1 MGKNIQ
7 KHTTNY
13 ADVFYNCFEDTKT
26 LSSKT
31 PKPGTIAYLQY
42 QLITENPYQFT
53 SDEIMFKV
61 HAMRTPGVK
70 ENSQKDYL
78 EFFSTPKACFR
89 SSPLV
94 KSHGFG
100 IHFNSKGKAA
110 IYGMETKEYAAF
122 LKDKKLKIIK
132 GMRSARV

>member
-1 MGKNIQ
+1 MGRNIQ

-13 ADVFYNCFEDTKT
+13 ADVFITVSEDTKT

-70 ENSQKDYL
+70 ENSQKESGIL
-78 EFFSTPKACFR
+78 STPKACFR

-94 KSHGFG
+94 KFHGFG
-100 IHFNSKGKAA
+100 IHFNSEGKVA
-110 IYGMETKEYAAF
+110 IYGMKTKEYAAF

>member
-1 MGKNIQ
+1 MGRNIQ

-13 ADVFYNCFEDTKT
+13 ADVFITVSEDTKT

-78 EFFSTPKACFR
+78 EFFLRQRPASGLLHWL
-89 SSPLV
+89 SPMG
-94 KSHGFG
+94 SEF
-100 IHFNSKGKAA
+100 IS
-110 IYGMETKEYAAF
+110 IRKEKWPF
-122 LKDKKLKIIK
+122 TEWKQKNMPL
-132 GMRSARV
+132 S